1 MKPNDQF
8 LLEEAYSKILNEMHD
23 IDDIAD
29 AVQSGDIHSDE
40 NVEISD
46 EHKIYAKYSHFH
58 NKNMALVVKDDMNFG
73 FGFGDSEESA
83 IENAKKDLDY
93 EIHHPHNPNDSE
105 ETDELELPYESFRHG
120 IQSIS
125 EAKKKVNPWAIEKSI
140 EKKTGK
146 KFGKKHKEEI
156 IKGIKKTAKKSGKK
170 ITSDKVKPK
179 NK

>member
-58 NKNMALVVKDDMNFG
+58 HKNMCRLLLNLKSKVDSLLDWLV
-73 FGFGDSEESA
+73 
-83 IENAKKDLDY
+83 DL
-93 EIHHPHNPNDSE
+93 S
-105 ETDELELPYESFRHG
+105 HG
-120 IQSIS
+120 IVQ
-125 EAKKKVNPWAIEKSI
+125 
-140 EKKTGK
+140 
-146 KFGKKHKEEI
+146 
-156 IKGIKKTAKKSGKK
+156 
-170 ITSDKVKPK
+170 
-179 NK
+179 